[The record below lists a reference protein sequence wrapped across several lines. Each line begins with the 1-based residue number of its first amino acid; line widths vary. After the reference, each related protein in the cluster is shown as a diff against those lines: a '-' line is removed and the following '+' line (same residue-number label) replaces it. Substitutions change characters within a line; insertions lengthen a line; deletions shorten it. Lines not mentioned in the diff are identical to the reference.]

1 MKMIKFFKKLTVF
14 LSIFIF
20 FDILFMF
27 LLPIEIKN
35 KIYDRKSHKIK
46 SYYYH
51 HDLRPNARWIENWGY
66 QNAEIF
72 TNNLGFKDRKI
83 QNIDFKKHNILFIG
97 DSFTE
102 GVGVEYQNTFVGKIE
117 DKINL
122 SSSDHEVLNAGV
134 VSYSPIVILS
144 KLNYLINIKNYPITK
159 VFVVI
164 CNGDIHDDLYRY
176 NEINEK
182 YVVSHND
189 FLNIKILVDFNNF
202 IKSNTITYQFIKRI
216 TPISNFFEELTTDMP
231 DFNKYDLNKI
241 LSILNNK
248 ADQKHVHNKNE
259 FEKWGKLGLE
269 NSRNYIIQIK
279 KLLSE
284 KNIDLTLIY
293 LEEPI
298 FMLNSID
305 SGIYKKFWSDVAL
318 ENKFDFIFVEDF
330 HKNENDKFKIYKEL
344 FFIGDNHFN
353 DKGNGVVAEEI
364 IRKSKYLQ
372 KLIN

>member
-1 MKMIKFFKKLTVF
+1 MKMFKFLKKLIVF

-27 LLPIEIKN
+27 LLPVNIKN

-72 TNNLGFKDRKI
+72 TNNLGFKDKKI
-83 QNIDFKKHNILFIG
+83 QNVNFKKHNILFIG

-117 DKINL
+117 DKISLTSN
-122 SSSDHEVLNAGV
+122 DYKVLNAGV

-176 NEINEK
+176 KEINEK
-182 YVVSHND
+182 YVVSHDD
-189 FLNIKILVDFNNF
+189 FLNIKFLVNLNNF
-202 IKSNTITYQFIKRI
+202 IKLNTITYQFIKRI
-216 TPISNFFEELTTDMP
+216 TPISNFFEEITTDIP
-231 DFNKYDLNKI
+231 DYDKYDLNKV

-248 ADQKHVHNKNE
+248 KDQKHIIDKKK
-259 FEKWGKLGLE
+259 FDKWGKLGLKK
-269 NSRNYIIQIK
+269 SKNYIQEIK
-279 KLLSE
+279 KLLS
-284 KNIDLTLIY
+284 KRNIDLTLIY

-305 SGIYKKFWSDVAL
+305 SSFYKKFWSNVAI

-330 HKNENDKFKIYKEL
+330 HKNEIDKFKIYKEL

-353 DKGNGVVAEEI
+353 DKGNGVVAQEI
-364 IRKSKYLQ
+364 INKSKYLQ
-372 KLIN
+372 KLLN